1 MIYCSG
7 HKVVCENE
15 IANSLA
21 KTAAKKARHLPF
33 EMTATKEEIKNVKH
47 YKNEVEDGKTLN
59 QICIRS

>member
-1 MIYCSG
+1 M
-7 HKVVCENE
+7 K
-15 IANSLA
+15 LL
-21 KTAAKKARHLPF
+21 TAWQKQRQKKARHLPF